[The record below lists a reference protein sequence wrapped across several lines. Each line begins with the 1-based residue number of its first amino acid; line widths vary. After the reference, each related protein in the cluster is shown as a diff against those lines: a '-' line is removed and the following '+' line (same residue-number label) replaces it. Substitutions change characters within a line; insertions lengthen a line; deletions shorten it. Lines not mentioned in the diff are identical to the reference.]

1 MRPQFTPAA
10 VVGGP
15 EGWPMAVFEFGPFVL
30 DPAKR
35 FLLRDG
41 VPQSLTPKAFD
52 VLTLLVQHRE
62 RVVSKDELLSS
73 LWPGTFVEEANLS
86 QQIFVLRRTLN
97 GNSESTDYITTTP
110 RRGYR
115 FTADVVERSEN
126 DRPQATIF
134 ETTPTSRRGW
144 SLRVLSLAAGLTAG
158 GVLLAATLLSSRNSA
173 VDSEPHI
180 RRVTALPGLEQFP
193 SISPDGNFVVF
204 SWSGTNPAAAPDL
217 WIKAID
223 GDVMRRLTETPE
235 AEVYPAWSPDGRDIA
250 FVRGSA
256 GVFIVSALGGP
267 ERHVFG
273 SGSIVGWT
281 PDSRSLLVRDRTNEG
296 PHGIL
301 RIELAT
307 GARHQVTQAP
317 SGIGDWT
324 FDVSRDGQSLAFVR
338 YERPG
343 IGTIH
348 TVPIAGGEPR
358 RLTDWTAISHVAWS
372 PDGRHILYSV
382 DDDVFRI
389 AADSTRIERGHK
401 VLHTSGVGLSMS
413 RPGTGRPGRLAFTE
427 KRTDVG
433 LRLIDLDGARG
444 DVLKSDS
451 RFADSTRVD
460 VPGRFSR
467 NGKQVAFASDRTGQA
482 EAWVANADGSDV
494 RQLTS
499 LQATELIV
507 GDWSPDNR
515 HLVIDAAIEGN
526 SDIYVI
532 SLDSRV
538 PVRLTT
544 EPVYDGFP
552 EWSADGRWIY
562 FTSLRS
568 GRPEVWKVS
577 VDGGEPIQFTHG
589 GGLQLRQSPDGQTL
603 FYLDRPPYGT
613 PYGSR
618 TSRLMSIPASGGEE
632 VPLTDGLRL
641 HLWSPVQDGIV
652 FVSLGPD
659 ADAID
664 LYRFSDGTVQRLGT
678 LPFRV
683 SRIAELGK
691 MTVSRDGRWALVS
704 TTDVWESDIMVA
716 DGVR

>member
-1 MRPQFTPAA
+1 MVT
-10 VVGGP
+10 
-15 EGWPMAVFEFGPFVL
+15 FEFTPFVL

-35 FLLRDG
+35 VLLRAG
-41 VPQSLTPKAFD
+41 VPQTLTPRAFD
-52 VLTLLVQHRE
+52 LLLLLVQQRD
-62 RVVSKDELLSS
+62 RVLSKDEILRTV
-73 LWPGTFVEEANLS
+73 WADTVVEESNLN
-86 QQIFVLRRTLN
+86 QQVFVLRKALN
-97 GNSESTDYITTTP
+97 GDGHGPEYIATIP

-115 FTADVVERSEN
+115 FTADVRERSEN
-126 DRPQATIF
+126 DRPPAATV
-134 ETTPTSRRGW
+134 ETTPAPSRGW

-158 GVLLAATLLSSRNSA
+158 GVLLAAILISSRSSA
-173 VDSEPHI
+173 VDSEPQI

-204 SWSGTNPAAAPDL
+204 SWSGTDPAAAPDL

-223 GDVMRRLTETPE
+223 GDARQRLTETPA

-267 ERHVFG
+267 ERHVFS
-273 SGSIVGWT
+273 SGLSVGWT

-301 RIELAT
+301 RIELAN

-317 SGIGDWT
+317 SGIGDGT
-324 FDVSRDGQSLAFVR
+324 FDVSPDGQSLAFVR

-343 IGTIH
+343 IGAVH

-358 RLTDWTAISHVAWS
+358 RLTDWIPISHVAWS

-382 DDDVFRI
+382 NDDVFRI

-401 VLHTSGVGLSMS
+401 VLHTGGVGLSMS
-413 RPGTGRPGRLAFTE
+413 RPGAGRPGRLAFTE

-433 LRLIDLDGARG
+433 LRLIDLEGARG
-444 DVLKSDS
+444 DVLKSFG

-460 VPGRFSR
+460 APGRFSR
-467 NGKQVAFASDRTGQA
+467 SGKQIAFASDRTGQA
-482 EAWVANADGSDV
+482 EAWVANADGSEL

-499 LQATELIV
+499 LQATELTV

-515 HLVIDAAIEGN
+515 RLVIDAAIAGN
-526 SDIYVI
+526 SDIHVI
-532 SLDSRV
+532 SLDNRV
-538 PVRLTT
+538 TVRLTT
-544 EPVYDGFP
+544 EPGYDGFP

-577 VDGGEPIQFTHG
+577 VDGGEPIQLTHG
-589 GGLQLRQSPDGQTL
+589 GGVQARQSPDGQTL

-613 PYGSR
+613 PYGR
-618 TSRLMSIPASGGEE
+618 VTSRLMSIPAAGGEE
-632 VPLTDGLRL
+632 VPLTDGFRF
-641 HLWSPVQDGIV
+641 HLWSPVPDGIV

-664 LYRFSDGTVQRLGT
+664 LYRFSDGMVQRLGT